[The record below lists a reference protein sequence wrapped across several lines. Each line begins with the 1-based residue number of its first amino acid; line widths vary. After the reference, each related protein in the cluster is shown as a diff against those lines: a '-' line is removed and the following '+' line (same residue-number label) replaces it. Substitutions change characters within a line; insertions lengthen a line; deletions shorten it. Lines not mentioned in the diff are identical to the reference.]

1 MTIYF
6 DNSYTKWEK
15 VMVHYW
21 GKETTV
27 WPGKELA
34 KVSDSEN
41 QYQIELPAGTIG
53 LVLMMVEMASSLP
66 MGQIWKI
73 RQLMEQWQKKA
84 ENLLY

>member
-53 LVLMMVEMASSLP
+53 LVFNDGGNGKQSTDVTD
-66 MGQIWKI
+66 
-73 RQLMEQWQKKA
+73 MEDKA
-84 ENLLY
+84 AYGTVAEEG